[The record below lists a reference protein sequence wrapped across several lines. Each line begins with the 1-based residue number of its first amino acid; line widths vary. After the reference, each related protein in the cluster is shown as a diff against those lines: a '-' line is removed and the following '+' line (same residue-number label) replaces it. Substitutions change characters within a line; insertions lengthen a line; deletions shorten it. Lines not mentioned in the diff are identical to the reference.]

1 MEEIVLSNLLNGRS
15 EKIENEK
22 EKLCYDILDNLN
34 INYQRV
40 EYNFFPN
47 DIESLKRID
56 DKLEVKGIK
65 NLIFKT
71 KNKNQF
77 FFIVIPS
84 EERFDEKN
92 YRTKYELPK
101 ISMASKDDL
110 KELLNTHSE
119 AVSIMELINDTNNA
133 IKLFIDEKIL
143 NEQFFRFHP
152 NENNSTVRISMQDL
166 KDKLIPYL
174 KHEINVLFK

>member
-1 MEEIVLSNLLNGRS
+1 MEEFVLSNLLNGRS

-65 NLIFKT
+65 NLIFK
-71 KNKNQF
+71 
-77 FFIVIPS
+77 
-84 EERFDEKN
+84 
-92 YRTKYELPK
+92 
-101 ISMASKDDL
+101 
-110 KELLNTHSE
+110 
-119 AVSIMELINDTNNA
+119 
-133 IKLFIDEKIL
+133 
-143 NEQFFRFHP
+143 
-152 NENNSTVRISMQDL
+152 
-166 KDKLIPYL
+166 YL
-174 KHEINVLFK
+174 KKKKK